1 MTNAFASIAQGLNE
15 AIRLGVSR
23 ELLIKHDEKYMPPEV
38 MQSLGNNSKK

>member
-23 ELLIKHDEKYMPPEV
+23 ELLIERWLTEKSSWAELATD
-38 MQSLGNNSKK
+38 Q